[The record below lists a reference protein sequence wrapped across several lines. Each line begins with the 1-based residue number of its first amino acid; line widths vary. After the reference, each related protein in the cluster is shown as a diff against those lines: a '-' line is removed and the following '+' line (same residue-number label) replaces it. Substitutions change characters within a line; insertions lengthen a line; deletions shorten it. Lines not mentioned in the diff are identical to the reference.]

1 METWIDALGWIGAF
15 MILIGYALISFKK
28 VEGNSLEYQ
37 LLNIFGSI
45 FLAVNTLF
53 YGAIPSSLVNIIWAI
68 IAVFA
73 IMAIFKSRRKLKV

>member
-73 IMAIFKSRRKLKV
+73 IMAIFKSRGKLKV